1 MMKTLV
7 AFTLILILTLAP
19 APAGADTNLQHA
31 AKCREAGTFPSGDFS
46 FSEYPVSRTA
56 GGGTGVGRTLPR

>member
-7 AFTLILILTLAP
+7 AFTLILTLAP
-19 APAGADTNLQHA
+19 ALAGANTNLQHA